1 MDEIFISL
9 DDVKLYTAITEEG
22 TELYTSQDGTLAI
35 YVYELDY
42 YLLNIHDGYLTV
54 SIIDID
60 SFIDANTNLIYDK
73 YVSVHPEEVH
83 SDWTLEDAHNLEDF
97 ITKYMLSELIIF
109 AKGE

>member
-9 DDVKLYTAITEEG
+9 DDVKLYTSIVEEG
-22 TELYTSQDGTLAI
+22 IELYSTQDGKLTL
-35 YVYELDY
+35 YEYDFDY
-42 YLLNIHDGYLTV
+42 YLSTIHNGYLTI
-54 SIIDID
+54 SAIDME
-60 SFIDANTNLIYDK
+60 SFIDTNTDLIYDK